1 MGCRMT
7 TNSAAPVRTWGSP
20 NENLVLVDDVKA
32 LKQAV
37 HDEMEL
43 IGCGFHQHRVV
54 TVLGFGNVADAVE
67 ILAIGYILT
76 VYEDSEGEMTPWES
90 SLLTSAVFAGMLGGG
105 LVGGVAGDL
114 YGRKPVLLVT
124 LAINA
129 IAAFLS
135 AFSPNVYWLI
145 FFRAMAGLGVGGV
158 VASLFA
164 LCLEHVPVSARGRY
178 VTILCSFWMVGAVL
192 TAGTAWVMLGKYS
205 NGERI
210 LELSWRW
217 FAGVVGLP
225 SFTCFMLAL
234 WYVPES
240 PHFLAS
246 KGDAQGATT
255 VLQYIHG
262 VHQSG
267 RHIQIKFSSSDEENA
282 DEDKDEKMARKMEA
296 QSVKKKLDSD
306 DANLHSAVCSRESL
320 RVVARLFERPNA
332 GPTLLLMLCGFSLS
346 FGSYGLSTW
355 ITKLF
360 KSAGLANPFEN
371 AFLFA
376 GANLPGNVVSLYLI
390 DIIGHQRLLSGA
402 LFMSGFC
409 ALLFAFNVEGS
420 KTVIVLVSC
429 LFNACTTA
437 AWNGFGVF
445 STENFPQ
452 ELRTTG
458 ISVVNGSNRVAA
470 ITSQFVNGF
479 LMGPPPHLEAL
490 LLVTTTVMWTGG
502 IASRWIAHGGDD
514 DIDAISKSDS
524 SEDTE
529 ADPEGSPSLGGDEGE
544 HAGLIRHDVLLHEK
558 KHSPKR
564 DIKDGAEAGKK
575 LVQRA
580 AVERPNVSD

>member
-1 MGCRMT
+1 MGFCMT
-7 TNSAAPVRTWGSP
+7 HEAAPVKTWGSP
-20 NENLVLVDDVKA
+20 DEQLVLVDDVKA

-90 SLLTSAVFAGMLGGG
+90 SLLTAAVFAGMLAGG

-114 YGRKPVLLVT
+114 YGRKPVLLTT

-135 AFSPNVYWLI
+135 AFSPNIYWLI
-145 FFRAMAGLGVGGV
+145 FFRAMAGVGVGGV

-192 TAGTAWVMLGKYS
+192 TAGTAWIMLGKYS

-210 LELSWRW
+210 LQLSWRW
-217 FAGVVGLP
+217 FAAVVGLP
-225 SFTCFMLAL
+225 SFTCFILTW

-246 KGDAQGATT
+246 KGDAQGATS

-267 RHIQIKFSSSDEENA
+267 RHIQLKFSSGESCED
-282 DEDKDEKMARKMEA
+282 DKDAKMAQKMESGAGATA
-296 QSVKKKLDSD
+296 QEKSNDDS
-306 DANLHSAVCSRESL
+306 HSAICSHDSL
-320 RVVARLFERPNA
+320 RTIARLFEKPNA

-360 KSAGLANPFEN
+360 QSAGLENPFEN

-376 GANLPGNVVSLYLI
+376 GANLPGNIVSLYLI

-402 LFMSGFC
+402 LFMAGFC

-420 KTVIVLVSC
+420 KTIIVLVSC

-437 AWNGFGVF
+437 AWNGFGVL
-445 STENFPQ
+445 SAENFPQ

-458 ISVVNGSNRVAA
+458 ISVVNCSNRVAA
-470 ITSQFVNGF
+470 ITAQFVNGF
-479 LMGPPPHLEAL
+479 LMGPPPHLVAL
-490 LLVTTTVMWTGG
+490 LLVTTTVMSTGG
-502 IASRWIAHGGDD
+502 FASRWIAHGGDD
-514 DIDAISKSDS
+514 DIDAISKGDS
-524 SEDTE
+524 NEDIDVDGEDT
-529 ADPEGSPSLGGDEGE
+529 PSLRDDGE
-544 HAGLIRHDVLLHEK
+544 HAGLIQHDVLLHEK

-564 DIKDGAEAGKK
+564 DAKDGSQRSDKK

-580 AVERPNVSD
+580 PAERLDVSD

>member
-1 MGCRMT
+1 MGGRMT

-20 NENLVLVDDVKA
+20 DENLVLVDDVKA
-32 LKQAV
+32 LRQAV

-54 TVLGFGNVADAVE
+54 TILGFGNVADAVE

-76 VYEDSEGEMTPWES
+76 VYEDSEGEMTSWES
-90 SLLTSAVFAGMLGGG
+90 SLLTAAVFAGMLGGG

-114 YGRKPVLLVT
+114 YGRKPVPARNIGHQRHRCLFVSFFAECLLAY
-124 LAINA
+124 L
-129 IAAFLS
+129 
-135 AFSPNVYWLI
+135 
-145 FFRAMAGLGVGGV
+145 
-158 VASLFA
+158 
-164 LCLEHVPVSARGRY
+164 
-178 VTILCSFWMVGAVL
+178 
-192 TAGTAWVMLGKYS
+192 
-205 NGERI
+205 
-210 LELSWRW
+210 
-217 FAGVVGLP
+217 LP
-225 SFTCFMLAL
+225 S
-234 WYVPES
+234 
-240 PHFLAS
+240 
-246 KGDAQGATT
+246 
-255 VLQYIHG
+255 HG
-262 VHQSG
+262 G
-267 RHIQIKFSSSDEENA
+267 
-282 DEDKDEKMARKMEA
+282 
-296 QSVKKKLDSD
+296 
-306 DANLHSAVCSRESL
+306 L
-320 RVVARLFERPNA
+320 RRRLFERPNA

-402 LFMSGFC
+402 LFTSAFC

-420 KTVIVLVSC
+420 KTIIVLVSC
-429 LFNACTTA
+429 LFNASTTA
-437 AWNGFGVF
+437 AWNGFGVL

-458 ISVVNGSNRVAA
+458 ISVVNCSNRVAA

-490 LLVTTTVMWTGG
+490 LLVTTTVMCTGG

-529 ADPEGSPSLGGDEGE
+529 ADPEGSPSLCGDEGE
-544 HAGLIRHDVLLHEK
+544 HAGLIRHDVLFNEK
-558 KHSPKR
+558 KNSPRR
-564 DIKDGAEAGKK
+564 DIKEVK
-575 LVQRA
+575 
-580 AVERPNVSD
+580 SS